1 MADLYL
7 SAKKK
12 LADARRLIGD
22 LEAEIKAF
30 NATEPHERM
39 VETDPEGLIQE
50 HRVKLIRP
58 LPERVAVLT
67 LEVAKALRDT
77 LDLSAF
83 AASKA
88 AGSHRLL
95 DTCFP
100 IARDKAG
107 IEKVM
112 AEKGGGVPKDVAQ
125 TIGAFKPYR
134 GGNDLLWGLVAVE
147 TVDRHALIVPLG
159 SVDSGLTFIN
169 NKTAPKVR
177 WNARHNEIE
186 LGFFPIHGTFHRDIN
201 IFFSAAFGEV
211 DSLAGRAVVPTLK
224 EMAEEVED
232 VMGVLEEATSRIDE
246 TAE

>member
-1 MADLYL
+1 MADFYL

-12 LADARRLIGD
+12 LAEARQVIES
-22 LEAEIKAF
+22 LEAEIVAF

-58 LPERVAVLT
+58 LPERVADLT
-67 LEVAKALRDT
+67 LEVAKALRET

-107 IEKVM
+107 IDKIM
-112 AEKGGGVPKDVAQ
+112 AEKGRGVPEGVAQ
-125 TIGAFKPYR
+125 TITAFKPYC
-134 GGNDLLWGLVAVE
+134 GGNDLLWGLAAVE
-147 TVDRHALIVPLG
+147 AVDKHALILPLG

-177 WNARHNEIE
+177 WNAKHNEIE

-211 DSLAGRAVVPTLK
+211 DTLAGRAVVPTLK

-232 VMGVLEEATSRIDE
+232 VMGVLEEASSRIDE
-246 TAE
+246 TAD

>member
-12 LADARRLIGD
+12 LAEAHDVIGD
-22 LEAEIKAF
+22 LEAEIAAF

-58 LPERVAVLT
+58 LPERVADLT
-67 LEVAKALRDT
+67 LEACKALRGA

-88 AGSHRLL
+88 AGSRRLL
-95 DTCFP
+95 ETCFP

-107 IEKVM
+107 IAKVI
-112 AEKGGGVPKDVAQ
+112 AEKGGGLPGSVSQ
-125 TIGAFKPYR
+125 TFAAFKPYR
-134 GGNDLLWGLVAVE
+134 GGNDLLWGLAAVE
-147 TVDRHALIVPLG
+147 TVDKHALIVPLG

-211 DSLAGRAVVPTLK
+211 DTLAGRAVVPTLK

-232 VMGVLEEATSRIDE
+232 IMGVLEEATKRVDLQTE
-246 TAE
+246 

>member
-1 MADLYL
+1 MADFYL

-12 LADARRLIGD
+12 LADARAVIAD
-22 LEAEIKAF
+22 LEAVIEAF
-30 NATEPHERM
+30 NRTEPHERM
-39 VETDPEGLIQE
+39 VETDPDGLIQE

-58 LPERVAVLT
+58 LPDRIADLT
-67 LEVAKALRDT
+67 LNAVKALRES

-88 AGSHRLL
+88 AGSRRLL

-107 IEKVM
+107 IAKVM
-112 AEKGGGVPKDVAQ
+112 EEKGQGVPKEVAK
-125 TIGAFKPYR
+125 TFEAFKPYR
-134 GGNDLLWGLVAVE
+134 GGNDLLWGLAAIEAV
-147 TVDRHALIVPLG
+147 DKHALIVPLG

-169 NKTAPKVR
+169 NNTAPKVR
-177 WNARHNEIE
+177 WNANHNQIE

-201 IFFSAAFGEV
+201 IFFSAAFGQV

-232 VMGVLEEATSRIDE
+232 VMGVLEEASSRMDE
-246 TAE
+246 GAG